1 MVGAATCDDDRVHLR
16 LADDADVPVIAAT
29 LALAFADDPVWGP
42 ILRRPDGDTS
52 FLEPFWSRFVEGALP
67 YGNVWVVDDGD
78 AVAVW
83 LPSGEPEMTDEQ
95 FAAVEAIV
103 ADRLDAGQRDAFDGL
118 MAAFDA
124 NHPHEEPH
132 MYLSLLASNPAR
144 RGEGLAQRML
154 AENLRAFAAAGL
166 PAYLESTNPAN
177 DRRYERAGFR
187 RLGGFTS
194 PLDGAPVTTMWRA
207 VDA

>member
-1 MVGAATCDDDRVHLR
+1 MHLR
-16 LADDADVPVIAAT
+16 LADDADVPALAAT

-42 ILRRPDGDTS
+42 VLRRPDGDTS
-52 FLEPFWSRFVEGALP
+52 HLEPFWRRFVEGALP
-67 YGNVWVVDDGD
+67 YGMVYLVDDGD

-83 LPSGEPEMTDEQ
+83 LDPEAPEMTDEQ
-95 FAAVEAIV
+95 FAAVEAI
-103 ADRLDAGQRDAFDGL
+103 AAERLDPAQRRAFDGL

-124 NHPHEEPH
+124 NHPHDEPH
-132 MYLSLLASNPAR
+132 RYLSLLASNPAR

-154 AENLRAFAAAGL
+154 AQNLLTFAAAGL

-187 RLGGFTS
+187 AIGGFVS
-194 PLDGAPVTTMWRA
+194 PLDGAPITTMWRPIDLGEA
-207 VDA
+207 TR

>member
-1 MVGAATCDDDRVHLR
+1 MHLR
-16 LADDADVPVIAAT
+16 LADAADVPSIAAT

-42 ILRRPDGDTS
+42 VLRRPDGDTS
-52 FLEPFWSRFVEGALP
+52 HLVPFWSRFVEGALP
-67 YGNVWVVDDGD
+67 YETVWVADDGA

-83 LPSGEPEMTDEQ
+83 LPSGAPEMTDDQ

-103 ADRLDAGQRDAFDGL
+103 DDRLDAEQRRAFDGL
-118 MAAFDA
+118 MEAFES
-124 NHPHEEPH
+124 NHPHGQPH

-144 RGEGLAQRML
+144 RGEGLGQRML
-154 AENLRAFAAAGL
+154 AENLRAFASEGL

-187 RLGGFTS
+187 RVGGFTS